1 MGFLMS
7 RTRGEQWAHDEHKAE
22 HMLFFNNVAAEAD
35 DALQKHVEQ
44 QWTYITKLHHPDLSQ
59 LTDATVGSFWL
70 EEELSQ
76 RHLFAS
82 EQFPHVAE
90 GWALSTPEPLELNV
104 NFIIFNQLKE

>member
-1 MGFLMS
+1 
-7 RTRGEQWAHDEHKAE
+7 
-22 HMLFFNNVAAEAD
+22 MLFFNNVVAEVS
-35 DALQKHVEQ
+35 DALQNHVDE

-59 LTDATVGSFWL
+59 LTDTTVGSFGL

-90 GWALSTPEPLELNV
+90 G
-104 NFIIFNQLKE
+104 